1 MRCEMNEGI
10 AKTIPLLTEPFVRM
24 GIYKTQEE
32 ALKQLVLQHIE
43 LQIEEA
49 RREIAH
55 FQRKYGT
62 DFEKWTESLVGRAT
76 VEEEDDWMRWESARD
91 MLESWE
97 KVRAEIERCNV

>member
-1 MRCEMNEGI
+1 MNEGI
-10 AKTIPLLTEPFVRM
+10 VKTIPLLTEPFVQM
-24 GIYKTQEE
+24 GIYKTQGE
-32 ALKQLVLQHIE
+32 ALKQLVLQHIK

-49 RREIAH
+49 QREIAH

-62 DFEKWTESLVGRAT
+62 NFGKWTKSLVGRAT

-97 KVRAEIERCNV
+97 RVKAEIERCNV